1 LTPIV
6 RLLLVANLAV
16 FFVQS
21 TMPAIADPLVFFPPY
36 VLRRPWTPIT
46 YMFLHGG
53 LMHLVFN
60 MMALFF
66 FGPRIEMR
74 LEPARFLTLYF
85 VSGLTG
91 ALLSSIFSFGSP
103 IIGASAGVFGVMLAF
118 AYFWPHE
125 PIHIW
130 GVIPVPARILVII
143 TTVLSLWSG
152 FGGGGS
158 GVAHFAHLG
167 GYLGAYVYL
176 RWIERKR
183 GQFRKAHDAA
193 PSFKPEKVADWK
205 RIDRTSLHQ
214 LNREELDRILDKIN
228 ASGVGSLTPAERQF
242 LSNFSPRDG
251 NAPTVQ

>member
-1 LTPIV
+1 MTPIV

-21 TMPAIADPLVFFPPY
+21 TVPAIADPLVFFPPY

-53 LMHLVFN
+53 LMHLLFN

-103 IIGASAGVFGVMLAF
+103 IIGAS
-118 AYFWPHE
+118 
-125 PIHIW
+125 
-130 GVIPVPARILVII
+130 R
-143 TTVLSLWSG
+143 
-152 FGGGGS
+152 
-158 GVAHFAHLG
+158 
-167 GYLGAYVYL
+167 
-176 RWIERKR
+176 
-183 GQFRKAHDAA
+183 
-193 PSFKPEKVADWK
+193 
-205 RIDRTSLHQ
+205 
-214 LNREELDRILDKIN
+214 
-228 ASGVGSLTPAERQF
+228 
-242 LSNFSPRDG
+242 
-251 NAPTVQ
+251 